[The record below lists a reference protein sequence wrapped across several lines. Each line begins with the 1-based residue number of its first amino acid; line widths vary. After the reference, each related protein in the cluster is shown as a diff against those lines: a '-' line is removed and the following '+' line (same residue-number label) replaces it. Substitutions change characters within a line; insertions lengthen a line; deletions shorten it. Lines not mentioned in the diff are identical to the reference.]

1 MKLELKGSNI
11 DNASNN
17 NIGKATLVRVHCT
30 SKVFATLTIKEGIR
44 MNATVGT
51 VYIPVKG
58 Y

>member
-30 SKVFATLTIKEGIR
+30 SAATLTIKEASAG
-44 MNATVGT
+44 ATVGT
-51 VYIPVKG
+51 VYISIRH
-58 Y
+58 

>member
-30 SKVFATLTIKEGIR
+30 SDCNFDDKRNINPTLQ
-44 MNATVGT
+44 
-51 VYIPVKG
+51 
-58 Y
+58 